1 MRTTRFTAAAA
12 AAGIAA
18 SAAFPAPAA
27 AAAEPSGGAGGLTPA
42 AVDAYL
48 ERALEES
55 GLPGISVA
63 VVRDGKVVHTAGYGH
78 DSEGEP
84 VTEDTPMRIASLS
97 KSFTAMAV
105 MTLVEDGAIDLDGS
119 VTDQLPEFSPADPRA
134 DRITVRDLLNQTSGL
149 SDTEID
155 VEGLRDA
162 SSLEDYVSR
171 LDGVRLASDP
181 GTRMEYCNI
190 NYDLAARLVEAASG
204 ERFGDYVREAVFEPL
219 GMEHSGLSDDEV
231 PVADGHNSLY
241 GLWIPRAERADFNDD
256 SGAGGV
262 VSTAA
267 DMGRWLTA
275 HTGGPAPVGEE
286 SLQAMY
292 APSEADDYAMGWSPE
307 TGPGGAELMVHS
319 GNLFTY
325 NAAQGFDPETGD
337 GFAVM
342 SNGAPIADETYT
354 LMLGLAA
361 LGRGEDP
368 EGPGTARKTTDA
380 VLAALGALA
389 LGLGAAGVLRSRR
402 WAARRT
408 GRPAWRT
415 VLRILP
421 PLVPAALFAGYPGT
435 VSLLSNGR
443 EVTWEQTL
451 WFALPLTLT
460 LAAAA
465 LAGLATAAARLLRL
479 RAAARRP

>member
-1 MRTTRFTAAAA
+1 MTTRFTAAAA
-12 AAGIAA
+12 AVGIAA
-18 SAAFPAPAA
+18 STAFAAPAA
-27 AAAEPSGGAGGLTPA
+27 AAPAPGAARLTPA
-42 AVDAYL
+42 AVDAYM
-48 ERALEES
+48 EQALEDS

-63 VVRDGKVVHTAGYGH
+63 VVRDGRVVHAAGYGH

-105 MTLVEDGAIDLDGS
+105 MALVEDGAIDLDGS
-119 VTDQLPEFSPADPRA
+119 VTGQLPGFTPGDPRA

-155 VEGLRDA
+155 VEGLRGA

-190 NYDLAARLVEAASG
+190 NYDLAARLVETASG
-204 ERFGDYVREAVFEPL
+204 KRFGEYVREAVFEPL
-219 GMEHSGLSDDEV
+219 GMEHSGLSDAEV

-241 GLWIPRAERADFNDD
+241 GLWIPRAERFDFNDD

-262 VSTAA
+262 ISTAA

-275 HTGGPAPVGEE
+275 HTGGPAPVGGE

-292 APSEADDYAMGWSPE
+292 APSEADDYGMGWSPE
-307 TGPGGAELMVHS
+307 DAPGGAELMVHS

-325 NAAQGFDPETGD
+325 NAAQGIDPETGY

-354 LMLGLAA
+354 LMLGLSA
-361 LGRGEDP
+361 LSRGERP
-368 EGPGTARKTTDA
+368 EGPGTTRKTIDA
-380 VLAALGALA
+380 VLAAVGASA
-389 LGLGAAGVLRSRR
+389 LGLGAAGAVRSRR

-415 VLRILP
+415 ALRILP
-421 PLVPAALFAGYPGT
+421 LLVPAALFAGYPGA
-435 VSLLSNGR
+435 VSLLSHGR
-443 EVTWEQTL
+443 EVTWDQMF

-465 LAGLATAAARLLRL
+465 LGGLVTAAARLLRL